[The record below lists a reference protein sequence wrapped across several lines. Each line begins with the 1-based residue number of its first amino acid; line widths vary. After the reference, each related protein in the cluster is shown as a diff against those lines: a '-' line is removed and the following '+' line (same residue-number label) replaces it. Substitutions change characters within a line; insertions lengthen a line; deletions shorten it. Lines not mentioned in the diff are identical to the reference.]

1 MLLFVW
7 DEYIF
12 MLVKIF
18 LTGLPGSGKST
29 AYRSIYQYIEDLR
42 RGWQVQRIND
52 YEILKAKCIADT
64 KRKRFRWTKHKAGF
78 NVKDFTVLD
87 EALED
92 ARIEIIS
99 HKTSAKKEL
108 IVIEF
113 ARNDYGHAFE
123 KFGKDILQ
131 DAYFLF
137 IEAKKS
143 ICLRRLKERVKQPT
157 TPDNHYVSSSIF
169 RSYYHKNLHYDPSD
183 LKTVYGINERN
194 ILVIE
199 NNGREADLIAKVE
212 QFITAILAWE
222 EEKKSFLESDNL
234 SNTYASIR
242 NSSDINTAC

>member
-1 MLLFVW
+1 
-7 DEYIF
+7 

-29 AYRSIYQYIEDLR
+29 AYRSIYQYLECLS
-42 RGWQVQRIND
+42 RGWQVLRIND
-52 YEILKAKCIADT
+52 YEILKAKCVADT

-78 NVKDFTVLD
+78 NVKDFSVLD

-123 KFGKDILQ
+123 KFGKDILR

-137 IEAKKS
+137 INAKKT
-143 ICLRRLKERVKQPT
+143 ICLKRLKERVKQT
-157 TPDNHYVSSSIF
+157 TTLDNHYVSSSIF
-169 RSYYHKNLHYDPSD
+169 CSYYHNDLHYDPSD
-183 LKTVYGINERN
+183 LKMVYGINEKN

-199 NNGREADLIAKVE
+199 NNGREVDLIAQVE

-222 EEKKSFLESDNL
+222 EEKISFLDSANL
-234 SNTYASIR
+234 SNSYASIR
-242 NSSDINTAC
+242 NSTDINTAC